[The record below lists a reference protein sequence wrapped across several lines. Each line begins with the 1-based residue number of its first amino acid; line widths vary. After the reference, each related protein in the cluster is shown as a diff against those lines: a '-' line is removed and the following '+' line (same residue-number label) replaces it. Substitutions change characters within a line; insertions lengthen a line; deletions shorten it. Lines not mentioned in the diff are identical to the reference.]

1 LYQGLPTVC
10 GGYIFGAGYQSD
22 CLQLVN
28 GTWNS
33 IPNTSGPKSSLKSV
47 VISSPE
53 EDKELLVVAGGW
65 YGEYLSIV
73 ESFDGQSWNKNQFEQ
88 LPEPVYRHCL
98 VKVNNTMLI
107 SIGGSPAPASTGN
120 TNLFDVLNNK
130 WTPGPQ
136 LITPRTQHACG
147 VMNWKNPD
155 TGSLEKV
162 VVAAGGAGGPVLKS
176 VELLFLED
184 INSGWVAGPDLPKE
198 ASSATMVEFQDGVI
212 LVGGSGNV
220 GGQNLY
226 QLTSPTGTWTEM
238 KQALKVERSLH
249 VSFLVPD
256 ELVNCH

>member
-65 YGEYLSIV
+65 YGEYLSTV

-98 VKVNNTMLI
+98 VKVNDTMLI
-107 SIGGSPAPASTGN
+107 SIGGSPAPASIGN
-120 TNLFDVLNNK
+120 TNVFDVLNNK

-147 VMNWKNPD
+147 VMNWRNPG
-155 TGSLEKV
+155 TGNLEKV

-176 VELLFLED
+176 VELLFMED
-184 INSGWVAGPDLPKE
+184 FNYGWVAGPDLPKE
-198 ASSATMVEFQDGVI
+198 ASSATMVEFQGGVI
-212 LVGGSGNV
+212 LIGGSGNV

-226 QLTSPTGTWTEM
+226 QLDSPTGTWTEM
-238 KQALKVERSLH
+238 KCGVCFWLTLRFQVLEPYRT
-249 VSFLVPD
+249 
-256 ELVNCH
+256 